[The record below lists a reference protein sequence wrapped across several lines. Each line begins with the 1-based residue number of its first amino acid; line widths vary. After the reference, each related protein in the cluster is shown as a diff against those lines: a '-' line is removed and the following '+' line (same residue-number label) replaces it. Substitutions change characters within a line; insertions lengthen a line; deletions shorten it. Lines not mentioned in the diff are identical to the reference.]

1 MSALAAALLVALV
14 VAIGAAA
21 HLGIGRATARGECR
35 DLTRRLDE
43 AEADLDQADHRNHQ
57 LGDHLSALALERD
70 HLHHLLTQR
79 AVDNLPARRRS
90 VERELERWAD
100 LIRPSTPPV
109 DLAGRYV
116 PTDYESAAWRD
127 LAARLE
133 AS

>member
-1 MSALAAALLVALV
+1 MTTLLIAALGVALV

-90 VERELERWAD
+90 VERELDRRWAD
-100 LIRPSTPPV
+100 LVNPPRNGIGPI
-109 DLAGRYV
+109 DWDGALRHLLD
-116 PTDYESAAWRD
+116 TES
-127 LAARLE
+127 
-133 AS
+133 